1 MGIRLGSWI
10 NRKQYIIWA
19 LVKTMSK
26 DNWGSTAD
34 WLNASANLQQAR
46 TLNSMNESMQ
56 RQNNL
61 ISQQNAILN
70 SQQLKIENIANSRR
84 LIIDFENKLA
94 DLSSLA
100 ETKPEYTFCILEE
113 MKIELSI
120 ASKYFEEF
128 EDIERS
134 NTTLSHLTQF
144 SDSIRSKFDDSQ
156 HEVVKTLPT
165 IPQDVEKINEII
177 SYKYEAE
184 SLSPRINTS
193 NLKNKSRRKFSI
205 IPVILILILCPWA
218 FLNSVIEVEQLGQ
231 IELNHNTVTFYNSDT
246 DMREGISLANLT
258 EIALLVETYPFSGDK
273 YELMNSYTAYLVRES
288 FSPNFTQSF
297 DNWPE
302 EGVYLDT
309 TWEEEITKINEIQIT
324 SDCTS
329 NSVHCKLIERFN
341 ETRIYLTEYLEV
353 TKIEHYQRLSDS
365 YHVGPV
371 FIDEE
376 YGEEYASHVI
386 KYSIDSVGIA
396 QNNTTGEYYYVTAP
410 VNSYFSQNEIVESIF
425 RSYSGQVG
433 GYGIG
438 MSTLVNSM
446 DEEMVC
452 SSIDFSTFTETGSRP
467 EACNGS
473 YTLSSIIGLP
483 LIGIFFFLR
492 RSPESHKALIRRN
505 QFVTNFISSSSLGN
519 ETIQSLTNNRDEL
532 INYYQYYTT

>member
-1 MGIRLGSWI
+1 
-10 NRKQYIIWA
+10 
-19 LVKTMSK
+19 MSK

-61 ISQQNAILN
+61 LSQQNAILN
-70 SQQLKIENIANSRR
+70 SQQLKRENIANSRR
-84 LIIDFENKLA
+84 LIIDFENKLS
-94 DLSSLA
+94 DLKSLA
-100 ETKPEYTFCILEE
+100 ETNPEYTVCTLDE
-113 MKIELSI
+113 MKIELAT

-134 NTTLSHLTQF
+134 NTTLSNITQF
-144 SDSIRSKFDDSQ
+144 SDSIRSKFNDSQ

-177 SYKYEAE
+177 SYKNEAE
-184 SLSPRINTS
+184 SLSPRINSS

-231 IELNHNTVTFYNSDT
+231 VELNHNTVMFMNSSTDT
-246 DMREGISLANLT
+246 AMAKGIDLANLT
-258 EIALLVETYPFSGDK
+258 EVAHTVETYPFSGDK

-288 FSPNFTQSF
+288 FSQNFTKSR

-309 TWEEEITKINEIQIT
+309 TWEEEITQINEIQIT
-324 SDCTS
+324 SDCT
-329 NSVHCKLIERFN
+329 NISVHCKLIERYN
-341 ETRIYLTEYLEV
+341 ETRIYLTESLEV

-365 YHVGPV
+365 YHVGPIL
-371 FIDEE
+371 IDE
-376 YGEEYASHVI
+376 YEEYASHVI

-396 QNNTTGEYYYVTAP
+396 QNNTTGEYYYITAP
-410 VNSYFSQNEIVESIF
+410 VNSIFSQNEVVEF
-425 RSYSGQVG
+425 VYRYFSGQEG

-438 MSTLVNSM
+438 MSTLINSM
-446 DEEMVC
+446 DEEMIC
-452 SSIDFSTFTETGSRP
+452 TSIDFSIFTEAGSRP
-467 EACNGS
+467 EACNGD
-473 YTLSSIIGLP
+473 YTVASFIGLP
-483 LIGIFFFLR
+483 LIGIFFFLY
-492 RSPESHKALIRRN
+492 RSPESHKALTRRN
-505 QFVTNFISSSSLGN
+505 QFVTDIVSSSPLGN
-519 ETIQSLTNNRDEL
+519 ETIQSLTNKRDEL